1 MRIVLFYNPIIYF
14 QYILLWCMTVVKERE
29 GVCICVALYHV
40 RVVKQAHMCVCR
52 CMHVNVFIKLLIL

>member
-1 MRIVLFYNPIIYF
+1 
-14 QYILLWCMTVVKERE
+14 MTVVKERE